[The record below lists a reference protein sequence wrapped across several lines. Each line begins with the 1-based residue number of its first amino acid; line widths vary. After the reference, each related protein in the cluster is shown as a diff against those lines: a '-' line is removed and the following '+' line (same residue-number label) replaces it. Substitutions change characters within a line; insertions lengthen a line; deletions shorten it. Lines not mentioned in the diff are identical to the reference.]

1 MADATVRLD
10 KEGEMM
16 RMVNREGD
24 QEISK
29 IMEARDLKGNPE
41 KESDPDFDYYA
52 NLTEEEI
59 AKEFQ
64 KLSPADKIRYNE
76 WFDFHTTYQQNT
88 GIGGTISQIICG
100 ISNQNKLLIPDEI
113 LKKEFEEV
121 EFDLDQVQIVQM
133 VDKDGEEVK
142 QVKPILIKKE
152 INTDYA
158 QVPFEPGPG
167 KDIFLFTDEK
177 QVPYADQLYESKSE
191 EQTDDDSYLEDDIP
205 IEVDSDSSAALSMT
219 DDDFETTDPMKID
232 QALQQIVQ
240 GLRQATDGYEILRD
254 ILPTVLVTDVVGIV
268 QIAPT
273 PYLQPMIKAAIQAL
287 QTLGEEHLVNQAC
300 LVEFEK
306 GVSQAALM
314 RKDGIG

>member
-10 KEGEMM
+10 EEGEVI
-16 RMVNREGD
+16 RMVNKEGD
-24 QEISK
+24 PEILK
-29 IMEARDLKGNPE
+29 IMEAKDSKGNPE

-64 KLSPADKIRYNE
+64 KLSPADKICYNE

-88 GIGGTISQIICG
+88 GIGGTISQIVCG

-113 LKKEFEEV
+113 PKKEFEV
-121 EFDLDQVQIVQM
+121 DFDLDQVQIEQM
-133 VDKDGEEVK
+133 VDKDGKEVK

-158 QVPFEPGPG
+158 TQVPFELGPG
-167 KDIFLFTDEK
+167 KDIFLFTDEER
-177 QVPYADQLYESKSE
+177 VPYADKPYESKSE
-191 EQTDDDSYLEDDIP
+191 EETDDDSYLEDDIP

-219 DDDFETTDPMKID
+219 DDDFETTDPTKVD

-240 GLRQATDGYEILRD
+240 GLCQAADGYENLRD

-273 PYLQPMIKAAIQAL
+273 PYLQPLSKAAIQAL
-287 QTLGEEHLVNQAC
+287 QILGEEYLVNQAC

-314 RKDGIG
+314 RKYGIG